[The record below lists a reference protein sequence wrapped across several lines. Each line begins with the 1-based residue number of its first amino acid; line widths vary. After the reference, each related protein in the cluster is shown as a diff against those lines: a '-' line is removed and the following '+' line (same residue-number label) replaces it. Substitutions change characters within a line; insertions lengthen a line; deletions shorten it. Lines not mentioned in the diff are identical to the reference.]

1 LTHLSSVPVP
11 TARSWHTFLVSKA
24 FTKDDDSEAPLFVA
38 PRAFLP
44 EGVPNYVTARGRELL
59 AAEERQLEA
68 ERERLLATDNSD
80 QRSALLAALAAR
92 QAELRGRIESATL
105 VDVAAQPAHEVRFG
119 ASVRLRYESGEERT
133 YRIVG
138 VDEAEPE
145 SGLVAFIAPLAR
157 ALSGAEVGSFV
168 TVRTPIGEEELE
180 VLAISYDAP
189 AQ

>member
-59 AAEERQLEA
+59 AAEERDLEA
-68 ERERLLATDNSD
+68 QRERLLANDITD
-80 QRSALLAALAAR
+80 QRSALLTALAAR

-105 VDVAAQPAHEVRFG
+105 VDAAVQPEHEVRFG

-138 VDEAEPE
+138 VDEADPD
-145 SGLVAFIAPLAR
+145 SGYIAFIAPLAR
-157 ALSGAEVGSFV
+157 ALSGAQIGSYV
-168 TVRTPIGEEELE
+168 TVRTPGGEEEVE
-180 VLAISYDAP
+180 VLAISYER
-189 AQ
+189 